1 MNAGINL
8 FSLRTLISTE
18 ADFLSTAERLR
29 DMGYSYLQYSGAE
42 FVPDRIKRVSE
53 GTGLP
58 VTLTHVPLERIIGD
72 TDKLMEDHA
81 VFGCTNIG
89 LGSIRPEVIIDEDSF
104 KKNIE
109 SINAAAEKMKE
120 NGYSFFLHH
129 HHYEFYRHGDSTVF
143 DYILENAP
151 CINFT
156 LDTYWMQYGGADIL
170 AFLDKLRGRIG
181 CVHLKDYK
189 IGLPV
194 VENSPQGLVPRFAP
208 VGDGLLNMK
217 AIVDKMKTLG
227 TKYYFVEQDDAC
239 VNYDDP
245 LGQVERS
252 IKYIKEKL

>member
-1 MNAGINL
+1 MKAGINL
-8 FSLRTLISTE
+8 YSLRTLISTE
-18 ADFLSTAERLR
+18 EDFLKTAEKLG

-42 FVPDRIKRVSE
+42 FEPQRIKRVSDAS
-53 GTGLP
+53 GLP
-58 VTLTHVPLERIIGD
+58 ITLTHVPFDRIVND
-72 TDKLMEDHA
+72 TDRLMEDHA
-81 VFGCTNIG
+81 IFGCTNIG
-89 LGSIRPEVIIDEDSF
+89 LGSVRPEQIIDGAEF
-104 KKNIE
+104 EKTVENI
-109 SINAAAEKMKE
+109 NKAAEKMKN

-129 HHYEFYRHGDSTVF
+129 HHYEFYRHGEQTVF
-143 DYILENAP
+143 DYILKNAP
-151 CINFT
+151 YINFT

-170 AFLDKLRGRIG
+170 AFLDKLQGRIG